1 MAKRLAVF
9 TISLVVLVFF
19 AGCPQPK
26 TALAEPNESEPNQ
39 SQSNETETDK
49 DESYPADANQTP
61 HIGPPPQQV
70 EPNDIEPGRTE
81 PNEITPP
88 VPEPNQAG
96 PNEVAPAKAEPND
109 IDVKPTTTEP
119 NDVKPGPATAFHDKC
134 ANILKT
140 YVDKKGMVNYK
151 KLRYKKLE
159 LKSLLNEFDNLD
171 PNEYKSWARE
181 DRIALWINAYNIQM
195 LNIITRNY
203 PIKPSSRILL
213 IFPGWG
219 PNSIRHIE
227 GIWTKDK
234 FFVTDEVFTLEQI
247 EERFFRKEFQDPR
260 IFFVLTRATVSG
272 PPLRNE
278 PYYGHKLN
286 KQLDDQVKKFLAGP
300 LAFKI
305 DKQKGK
311 VYLSALFQKPEY
323 GKEFLSKY
331 GTDKK
336 FKGKEPETS
345 AVLNFITNYVSE
357 DTKTFLELGNYT
369 VQFMAYNWT
378 INDGS

>member
-1 MAKRLAVF
+1 MAKCLAVF
-9 TISLVVLVFF
+9 TVSLVVLVFF

-26 TALAEPNESEPNQ
+26 NALAEPNQ
-39 SQSNETETDK
+39 SQSGETETNK
-49 DESYPADANQTP
+49 AQSYPADANQRP
-61 HIGPPPQQV
+61 HIGPPPQRV
-70 EPNDIEPGRTE
+70 EPNNVAPGRPQ
-81 PNEITPP
+81 PNQINLV
-88 VPEPNQAG
+88 VPEPNHLE

-109 IDVKPTTTEP
+109 IDVNDVKPTRTEP
-119 NDVKPGPATAFHDKC
+119 NDVKPSPATAFHDKC
-134 ANILKT
+134 ANILQT

-151 KLRYKKLE
+151 KLRLKRLE
-159 LKSLLNEFDNLD
+159 LKSLLNEFGKLD
-171 PNEYKSWARE
+171 PNEYRSWPKE
-181 DRIALWINAYNIQM
+181 DKIALWINAYNIQM
-195 LNIITRNY
+195 LNIIAKNY
-203 PIKPSSRILL
+203 PIKPLSRILVV
-213 IFPGWG
+213 FPSWG

-227 GIWTKDK
+227 GIWTKYK
-234 FFVTDEVFTLEQI
+234 FFVTDEVFTLSQI
-247 EERFFRKEFQDPR
+247 EDRFFGKEFQDPR
-260 IFFVLTRATVSG
+260 IFFALTRATMSG
-272 PPLRNE
+272 SPLRNE

-323 GKEFLSKY
+323 GKEFLGKY
-331 GTDKK
+331 GTEKK
-336 FKGKEPETS
+336 FKGKEPETR

-357 DTKTFLELGNYT
+357 DTKAFLELGNYT